1 MKKKKIIC
9 FIPIKKFSERLK
21 SKNFRIIGGKPLYKH
36 VIEKVIKTKKFHKIV
51 IDTDSKEIQNFCK
64 LKKINYL
71 ERLDH
76 LKSNKANGNDLLKY
90 WLKIE
95 PNFDYYFQ
103 LHVTSPLIKTQTIKK
118 CVIELL
124 KNKKIN
130 SIFTAVKEYSWYW
143 FKNKP
148 VNFPKYKLQRSQT
161 LNPIIRDITFLY
173 GISKKEFLK
182 RNSRIGSKPHPYFV
196 KDEEAIDINEDFDL
210 KLAKNFLEK

>member
-1 MKKKKIIC
+1 M
-9 FIPIKKFSERLK
+9 
-21 SKNFRIIGGKPLYKH
+21 
-36 VIEKVIKTKKFHKIV
+36 
-51 IDTDSKEIQNFCK
+51 
-64 LKKINYL
+64 
-71 ERLDH
+71 
-76 LKSNKANGNDLLKY
+76 KY

-118 CVIELL
+118 CVVELL

-148 VNFPKYKLQRSQT
+148 INFPKYKLQRSQT

-196 KDEEAIDINEDFDL
+196 KHEEAIDINEDFDL